1 MVHYFAC
8 NQDTAVT
15 DTKQGKVRG
24 YVYDGI
30 TIFKGIPYAKAK
42 RFHAPEPVEPWE
54 GVLETVNYGYVCP
67 LLELPK
73 PNGELNVPH
82 RYWVMPVVVVD
93 IMGAVEGIFYVVERR
108 QAAVIGRV
116 TSLHEGIAV
125 AHTFATSP
133 HVVDDGAR
141 YASL

>member
-8 NQDTAVT
+8 DPNTAVA

-42 RFHAPEPVEPWE
+42 RFHAPEAIEPWE

-82 RYWVMPVVVVD
+82 RYWVMNED
-93 IMGAVEGIFYVVERR
+93 
-108 QAAVIGRV
+108 
-116 TSLHEGIAV
+116 
-125 AHTFATSP
+125 
-133 HVVDDGAR
+133 
-141 YASL
+141 